1 MQKMKLIFFFLTV
14 NLFAFGQNASFSAD
28 SSYYDGYHGT
38 LTWEWKLK
46 GKTFQFNEKPISIP
60 LSTSLSFDT
69 LYFRENDS
77 TDWISFLC
85 KVNKPITNIFTYNEC
100 CGGFYA
106 TEKKK
111 GIINGSMT
119 IKLSDT
125 LTAKTYLIEL
135 GDYSA
140 LLTASSPELKIN
152 GTRGAMDPNVY
163 RFKITEIQLIA
174 NEHSESNLLVLY
186 HDDLQETILYDFKK
200 LIIDSIFL
208 PLSENPVS
216 IEIDVNESTL
226 KVK

>member
-1 MQKMKLIFFFLTV
+1 MKLIFFFLTI
-14 NLFAFGQNASFSAD
+14 NHFAFGQNASFSAD
-28 SSYYDGYHGT
+28 SSYYDGYFGP
-38 LTWEWKLK
+38 LNWQWKLK
-46 GKTFQFNEKPISIP
+46 GKTFRFNSKPIAIP
-60 LSTSLSFDT
+60 LSKSLSFDT

-77 TDWISFLC
+77 TAWISFLC
-85 KVNKPITNIFTYNEC
+85 KLNEPITSVFTYNEC
-100 CGGFYA
+100 CGGFYS
-106 TEKKK
+106 TVKNK

-125 LTAKTYLIEL
+125 LTTKTYLIEL

-163 RFKITEIQLIA
+163 RFKITEIQLIS
-174 NEHSESNLLVLY
+174 NQHSESNLLVLY
-186 HDDLQETILYDFKK
+186 HDHLQETILYDFKN
-200 LIIDSIFL
+200 LVIDTIFL